1 MLDTGCG
8 SGTFDILAIKRAK
21 EHARIYGISPAETL
35 DLITKNIVG
44 FDLNPLAVIS
54 ARTNYLLAIADLLKY
69 KKGEITIPIYLC
81 DSINPPSAKHQDDLF
96 DQEAGHYQISTS
108 VGLFRFP
115 ESLVQKALIQRVT
128 VLLEDFVKKKQST
141 MQFLERVHAE
151 LKTEPKDIKKF
162 DLILGETYEKL
173 VELEAKGI
181 NGIWA
186 RIIKNAFAPL
196 FVGQFDLIV
205 GNPPWVNW
213 ESLPQ
218 EYRDKTA
225 HIWKQYDLFE
235 HTGLRARLGSAKDDI
250 SVLMTYVA
258 IDKYL
263 KQEGKLC
270 FVITQSLF
278 KTVGGGEGFRRF
290 RLGKKGTPFKVL
302 QVDDM
307 VDLQPF
313 DSATNKTSVFFCQK
327 GQKTTYPVEYHVW
340 TKNGTGSIEIDMT
353 WKEILG
359 KTQVKYFKAQSVDGS
374 EQGSWITARPKAIKA
389 IIKVM
394 TMSPYKAREGSSGGL
409 NSVYLLRPLRTEGRY
424 LRVANFTENAKKKV
438 KQVEALLEAD
448 LVYPTLR
455 GREIIRWQAK
465 PEIAIVLPQD
475 PNKPSNAMHPQ
486 TLEKK
491 FPKTF
496 DYLESFKPDLEKRSI
511 LKQFL
516 QNQPY
521 YALYNT
527 GPYSFAPFK
536 VVWTR
541 VGNELKC
548 AVVGDRQQEYLT
560 NKVVAPIE
568 TVVFVAFEDKNESH
582 FFCALLNSSIS
593 RFAIS
598 AYSNKGTGSFGSPH
612 ILEHIAIPKYDNK
625 STLNFDLCKLSKACH
640 EKVASGISVS
650 DLEDQID
657 ELAAELWGLS
667 KEELKEIKDSLEE
680 MR

>member
-1 MLDTGCG
+1 
-8 SGTFDILAIKRAK
+8 
-21 EHARIYGISPAETL
+21 
-35 DLITKNIVG
+35 
-44 FDLNPLAVIS
+44 
-54 ARTNYLLAIADLLKY
+54 
-69 KKGEITIPIYLC
+69 
-81 DSINPPSAKHQDDLF
+81 
-96 DQEAGHYQISTS
+96 
-108 VGLFRFP
+108 
-115 ESLVQKALIQRVT
+115 
-128 VLLEDFVKKKQST
+128 
-141 MQFLERVHAE
+141 
-151 LKTEPKDIKKF
+151 
-162 DLILGETYEKL
+162 
-173 VELEAKGI
+173 
-181 NGIWA
+181 
-186 RIIKNAFAPL
+186 
-196 FVGQFDLIV
+196 
-205 GNPPWVNW
+205 
-213 ESLPQ
+213 
-218 EYRDKTA
+218 
-225 HIWKQYDLFE
+225 
-235 HTGLRARLGSAKDDI
+235 
-250 SVLMTYVA
+250 MTYVA

-389 IIKVM
+389 ITKVM
-394 TMSPYKAREGSSGGL
+394 TKSPYKAREGSSGGL
-409 NSVYLLRPLRTEGRY
+409 NSVYLLRPLSTEDRY

-438 KQVEALLEAD
+438 KQVEALLETD

-475 PNKPSNAMHPQ
+475 PNKPSNAMDSQ

-516 QNQPY
+516 HNQPY

-625 STLNFDLCKLSKACH
+625 SALNFDLSKLSQACH

-667 KEELKEIKDSLEE
+667 KEELKEIKGSLEE

>member
-1 MLDTGCG
+1 MLPQKLYHPVLSG
-8 SGTFDILAIKRAK
+8 STRF
-21 EHARIYGISPAETL
+21 
-35 DLITKNIVG
+35 LIFFG
-44 FDLNPLAVIS
+44 GGS
-54 ARTNYLLAIADLLKY
+54 RTNYLLAIADLLKY

-141 MQFLERVHAE
+141 MQFLKRVHAE

-162 DLILGETYEKL
+162 DLILGETYGKL

-475 PNKPSNAMHPQ
+475 PNKPSNAMHPL

-496 DYLESFKPDLEKRSI
+496 GYLESFKPDLEKRSI